1 MVYDDLIMAVGALR
15 ERVEQLE
22 EVVGILSRRVERLV
36 REVQDDVVQRKD
48 KPHMLG

>member
-15 ERVEQLE
+15 ERAEQLE

-36 REVQDDVVQRKD
+36 RDVQDDVVQQKD